1 MNYVHSRQLDLNLLI
16 VFDTVMSE
24 RSVTRA
30 GDRLKAASR
39 LSRTRCRSWPSVARE
54 AVESV

>member
-1 MNYVHSRQLDLNLLI
+1 MTKMNYVYSRQLDLNLLI

-30 GDRLKAASR
+30 GDRC
-39 LSRTRCRSWPSVARE
+39 T
-54 AVESV
+54 